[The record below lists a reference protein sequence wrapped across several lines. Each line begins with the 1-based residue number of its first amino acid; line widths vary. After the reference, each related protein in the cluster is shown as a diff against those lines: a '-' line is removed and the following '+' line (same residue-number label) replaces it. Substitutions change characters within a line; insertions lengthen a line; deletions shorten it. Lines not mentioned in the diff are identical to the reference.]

1 MKMLLI
7 VARMLMLVNT
17 PVKNSYNAVF
27 INVKETVMMGLVD
40 LVKKHQNSKKLVTAV
55 ATN

>member
-40 LVKKHQNSKKLVTAV
+40 LVKKHQNSKKLVTAA